1 MAPEASHSEKTVRT
15 VRQYDIFITKASHP
29 DYGTQAFLVFNAQ
42 TRYVNVGGSDTDIE
56 IDVAYVSIS
65 PNGTIRELHIPPDT
79 VYWSSFVDHVD
90 SMESVAEDLPSFLMY
105 ISGFNTLFKET
116 TVDIIIERTH
126 GLLGPMYPG
135 P

>member
-1 MAPEASHSEKTVRT
+1 MAPEASHSEKTVRP
-15 VRQYDIFITKASHP
+15 VRQFDIFITKASHP

-79 VYWSSFVDHVD
+79 VYWSLTPRGGV
-90 SMESVAEDLPSFLMY
+90 L
-105 ISGFNTLFKET
+105 
-116 TVDIIIERTH
+116 
-126 GLLGPMYPG
+126 
-135 P
+135 